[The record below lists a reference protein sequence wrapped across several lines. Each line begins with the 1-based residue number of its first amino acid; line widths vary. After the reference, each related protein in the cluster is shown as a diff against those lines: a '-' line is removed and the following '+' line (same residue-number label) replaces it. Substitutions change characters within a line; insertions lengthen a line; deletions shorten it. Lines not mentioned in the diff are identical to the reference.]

1 MENKKNESELIIYQT
16 EDGQTRLQVKMEDET
31 VWLTQDQM
39 AELFDKGRTTITEH
53 IQNTFKEGELD
64 ENAVCR
70 EFRRTGSDGKE
81 YAVKHYNLDVIIS
94 VGYRVKS
101 LRGTQFRIW
110 ATQRLKEYI
119 VKGFTLDDE
128 RLKQG
133 GQKARYF
140 QELLQRIRDIRS
152 SERNFYQKVTD
163 IYAISV
169 DYRKDDKLTKEF
181 FATVQNKMHYA
192 VHGYTAA
199 EIVAKRADSKKPLMG
214 LTSFKG
220 NYITSQDA
228 KIAKNYLTEKEL
240 NQLNLIVSMY
250 LDFAE
255 LQATNGRMMKMADWV
270 EKLGQFLKLSERELL
285 ANAGSVSA
293 EQAAQKAEEEFE
305 KYRKDRN
312 KNYVSDFDRAV
323 KELEQK
329 PPNAYQRKRDAR
341 IADVYKERLGKK
353 VRKLKRK

>member
-1 MENKKNESELIIYQT
+1 MESNDNPSQFLIYQA
-16 EDGQTRLQVKMEDET
+16 EDGKTRLDVRLENET
-31 VWLTQDQM
+31 VWLAQEQM

-53 IQNTFKEGELD
+53 LKNIFSEGELA
-64 ENAVCR
+64 EKSVCR
-70 EFRRTGSDGKE
+70 EFRRTGTDGKE
-81 YAVKHYNLDVIIS
+81 YIVKHYNLEVIIS

-101 LRGTQFRIW
+101 VRGTQFRIW

-163 IYAISV
+163 IYATSI
-169 DYRKDDKLTKEF
+169 DYRKDDKLTNEF

-192 VHGYTAA
+192 IHGQTAA
-199 EIVAKRADSKKPLMG
+199 EMIAKRADGTKPLMG
-214 LTSFKG
+214 LVNFKG
-220 NYITSQDA
+220 NYITQQDA

-240 NQLNLIVSMY
+240 NQLNLIVSLY

-255 LQATNGRMMKMADWV
+255 LQATNGRLMKMKDWIT
-270 EKLGQFLKLSERELL
+270 KLDEFLRISEREILT
-285 ANAGSVSA
+285 NAGTVSA
-293 EQAAQKAEEEFE
+293 EAAAQKAEIEFD
-305 KYRKDRN
+305 KYRKEHD
-312 KNYVSDFDRAV
+312 KKMISDFDLAIKDLASKKKKRQ
-323 KELEQK
+323 KEE
-329 PPNAYQRKRDAR
+329 
-341 IADVYKERLGKK
+341 
-353 VRKLKRK
+353 